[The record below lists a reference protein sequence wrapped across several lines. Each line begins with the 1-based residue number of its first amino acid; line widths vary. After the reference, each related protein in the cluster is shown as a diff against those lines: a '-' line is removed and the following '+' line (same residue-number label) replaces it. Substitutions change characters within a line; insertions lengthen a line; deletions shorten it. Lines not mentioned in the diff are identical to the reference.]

1 VPRRLTLILALALG
15 LAIPVAA
22 HGQATPNSPVTTPT
36 TTSTATTTA
45 APTAAGTSSDCP
57 LFTVLHD
64 DRIGSLSLPAGVY
77 SVTINTKS
85 ALKCAAASSLFAQ
98 FLQDFDGK
106 LSGGWTTNATTATFS
121 RTSPS
126 SQSFTV
132 KRVGASAPSGTS
144 VTPSPIASVCPAVF
158 VLSHDDHIGALAI
171 PAGRYIID
179 LIAADRMTCD
189 QAASSLASFLQDYDG
204 TLPRPWFVDT
214 ETGTFLNGTV
224 NDGFELEPLVGP
236 APSTTTFKLPG
247 DGTPCPGTFTVQHD
261 DKIGR
266 LVVSK
271 GPYLFVPL
279 ANSPLTCAQTVT
291 LIRQFLAAPSNALP
305 SPWLVSTTTGTF
317 RKGKSSRTAFRLKP
331 ALS

>member
-1 VPRRLTLILALALG
+1 VPRRLTLLLALALG
-15 LAIPVAA
+15 LAVPVAA
-22 HGQATPNSPVTTPT
+22 HGQATPSSPVTTT
-36 TTSTATTTA
+36 TTT
-45 APTAAGTSSDCP
+45 APTAAGTSTDCP

-64 DRIGSLSLPAGVY
+64 DKIGTLSLPAGVY

-85 ALKCAAASSLFAQ
+85 TLKCAAASSLFAQ

-106 LSGGWTTNATTATFS
+106 LSGGWATNPTTATFS
-121 RTSPS
+121 RSSPR

-158 VLSHDDHIGALAI
+158 QLSHDDHVGALAI
-171 PAGRYIID
+171 PAGKYIID

-214 ETGTFLNGTV
+214 ETATFLNGTV

-247 DGTPCPGTFTVQHD
+247 DGAPCPGTFTVQHD
-261 DKIGR
+261 DKIGK
-266 LVVSK
+266 LVVNQ

-279 ANSPLTCAQTVT
+279 ATSPLTCDQTVT
-291 LIRQFLAAPSNALP
+291 LIKQFLAAPNNALP
-305 SPWLVSTTTGTF
+305 SPWVVSTKTGTF
-317 RKGKSSRTAFRLKP
+317 RKGKSSKTAFRLKP